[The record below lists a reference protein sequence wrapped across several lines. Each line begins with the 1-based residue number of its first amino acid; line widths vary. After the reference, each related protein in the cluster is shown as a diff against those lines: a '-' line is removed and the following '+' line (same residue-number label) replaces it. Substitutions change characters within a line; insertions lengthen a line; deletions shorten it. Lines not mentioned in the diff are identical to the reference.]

1 MPRPR
6 LVTVSVAALTAA
18 VLCGAAVLTARPPSP
33 GDLVLLLVGVLFA
46 GVPTASGLL
55 IARRQPGHVLAPV
68 VTVPGLVAALGVTGE
83 LLTRSGVVDG
93 QLAGAAYVTAASQGA
108 WVLFYVPL
116 VVVLLL
122 FPDGRAR
129 GRIGRW
135 LLALAVLDGAA
146 FMVVAATAPGP
157 YLPPDESSPHVF
169 GTMPASVAA
178 VLTAVT
184 LLGLP
189 VLLVASLVSLVRR
202 FRGGGDRQR
211 RQVKWLALAGA
222 MLPVTLL
229 ASWASYLLVG
239 NADVVLAVGFAA
251 AYLAVPTVVAVAVLR
266 PDLFD
271 VERVLA
277 STAAHAVFT
286 TVLLAVFTAAT
297 LAAGSLVAGGSP
309 VPAAAATALCAV
321 LLAPVRGRLQRGVD
335 RWLYP
340 ARKAA
345 VTAVEDLQ
353 ADTAA
358 GRARP
363 EQLGDVLRTAL
374 RDPRLRVAYLIPATA
389 QAVDAGGEP
398 VEVPASAVPVT
409 LGREQIGALSAG
421 AGTSADLLRDIAA
434 RAAPLVEVVR
444 LRVELSRALREAE
457 ASRARLLRVGYEER
471 SRLERDLHDGAQQR
485 LVSLGMALRLAQRRI
500 PRGGVDVTGVLDEAV
515 AEIGTAIGELRRV
528 AHGIRP
534 SCLDDGLLQA
544 LSGLVGTVAIPMTLD
559 VRVDELPDDLETTA
573 YYVAAEAV
581 TNAVKHSAAKHI
593 SLRVDATA
601 SRLYVR
607 VHDNGVGGASSRAG
621 SGLAGLADRVG
632 AQGGDL
638 TVTSP
643 RGGGTTIEAVLP
655 CVS

>member
-1 MPRPR
+1 
-6 LVTVSVAALTAA
+6 
-18 VLCGAAVLTARPPSP
+18 
-33 GDLVLLLVGVLFA
+33 
-46 GVPTASGLL
+46 
-55 IARRQPGHVLAPV
+55 
-68 VTVPGLVAALGVTGE
+68 
-83 LLTRSGVVDG
+83 VDG
-93 QLAGAAYVTAASQGA
+93 PRGSC
-108 WVLFYVPL
+108 PL
-116 VVVLLL
+116 VRN
-122 FPDGRAR
+122 F
-129 GRIGRW
+129 
-135 LLALAVLDGAA
+135 
-146 FMVVAATAPGP
+146 APC
-157 YLPPDESSPHVF
+157 
-169 GTMPASVAA
+169 
-178 VLTAVT
+178 
-184 LLGLP
+184 
-189 VLLVASLVSLVRR
+189 
-202 FRGGGDRQR
+202 Q
-211 RQVKWLALAGA
+211 
-222 MLPVTLL
+222 
-229 ASWASYLLVG
+229 
-239 NADVVLAVGFAA
+239 GFAA

-277 STAAHAVFT
+277 STATHAVFS

-297 LAAGSLVAGGSP
+297 LAAGSLVGGGSP

-321 LLAPVRGRLQRGVD
+321 LLAPLRGRLQRGVD

-340 ARKAA
+340 ARKTAMA
-345 VTAVEDLQ
+345 AVEDLQ

-363 EQLGDVLRTAL
+363 EQLSDVLRRAL

-389 QAVDAGGEP
+389 QAVDADGEP
-398 VEVPASAVPVT
+398 VEVPASAMPVT
-409 LGREQIGALSAG
+409 LGHKHIGALSAG
-421 AGTSADLLRDIAA
+421 ADTSADLLRDIAA

-485 LVSLGMALRLAQRRI
+485 LVSLGMARRLAQRRI

-534 SCLDDGLLQA
+534 SCLDDGLLPA
-544 LSGLVGTVAIPMTLD
+544 LSGLVGTVAIPMTVD
-559 VRVDELPDDLETTA
+559 VTVDELPDDLETTA

-593 SLRVDATA
+593 SLRVEATA
-601 SRLYVR
+601 SQLYVR

-655 CVS
+655 CAS